1 MYASWFYLIALYFA
15 GVDTLP
21 SAVRVPLT
29 LTILTPA
36 FKQADRIKSSPQIRK
51 LFALQA

>member
-21 SAVRVPLT
+21 SAVRVAVDLT
-29 LTILTPA
+29 
-36 FKQADRIKSSPQIRK
+36 F
-51 LFALQA
+51 